1 MAQPDKN
8 RFLSKLARFVS
19 NPTTDWSALDSTPS
33 GLSDH
38 DPEEAPPTLTQAEFV
53 ALQHQRRK
61 HNRTIRVQ
69 EFTLLRQTQAA
80 PGMPGVPSGP
90 GSGSTG
96 DEGASTA
103 PPALPLASAAPPT
116 RIAGFNVGQIDHIEQ
131 QMAEQWWDQEAVT
144 PPAEFA
150 SVASAEELAKTQML
164 IETQVAKYS
173 VPTAPAQADV
183 IAFDPAFFNPAP
195 TSKPGMPTL
204 PHRPAHDGDALTG
217 GIGEQVDF
225 TDKLDPFQAT
235 FVYRDP
241 SSALQNNCSQT
252 EISRI
257 PVLAGAPDQIPW
269 PQHTDP
275 FLMDATAMQAGLP
288 AMPGVSWQGIVVPVP
303 PANDVEALPASLNEP
318 AILFVQGRSDE
329 VEERLVELAKAEQ
342 AHAEQSGGRVEPHVL
357 LALLDFYRCTGQEE
371 KFEIASIRMVQQ
383 FDRSAPQYRGA
394 DLGEATRI
402 LSTLGSFATL
412 DPAAQGNW
420 RCPATLDLT
429 DVMLLRSQLMAQ
441 PTQVLLDWQPL
452 QTILDDA
459 VEPLLDQFRDLAGR
473 KIDLLIWGGSRLMEC
488 CLQKL
493 ESLANS
499 RDPVYSQLWLLRLE
513 LVRIMHGQQTF
524 DQLALEYCVA
534 LEESPPSW
542 MRTRCHFIDADNAL
556 SLLDAS
562 LHNESAAA
570 ASQPEDLEA
579 ALKHPLQWQGT
590 LTGNPQALLDAVN
603 AECQTP
609 YCVIDCSQLD
619 IMDYPAA
626 AALLKWLM
634 EPQNAQRQIQ
644 FAQVNRLLAVF
655 WRIMGITAKASV
667 ELRRD

>member
-1 MAQPDKN
+1 MAQPDKS

-38 DPEEAPPTLTQAEFV
+38 DHKEAPPTLTQAEFV

-69 EFTLLRQTQAA
+69 EFTLLRQRQAT
-80 PGMPGVPSGP
+80 PGTPGVPSGP
-90 GSGSTG
+90 SSGSTG

-103 PPALPLASAAPPT
+103 PPALPSASAAPPT

-131 QMAEQWWDQEAVT
+131 QMAEQWWDQEVAA
-144 PPAEFA
+144 PLAEFA

-204 PHRPAHDGDALTG
+204 PPRPAHDGDALTG

-252 EISRI
+252 EISGT
-257 PVLAGAPDQIPW
+257 PVLAGAPGQTAW

-275 FLMDATAMQAGLP
+275 FLMDATAMQA
-288 AMPGVSWQGIVVPVP
+288 
-303 PANDVEALPASLNEP
+303 ALP

-402 LSTLGSFATL
+402 LSTLGSFAPL

-499 RDPVYSQLWLLRLE
+499 RGLVYSQLWLLRLE

-556 SLLDAS
+556 SLLDAP

-644 FAQVNRLLAVF
+644 FVQVNRLLAVF